1 MKVSCTQENLNQGL
15 IVVSHIASRSSSLPI
30 LGNVLVSAAQN
41 TITLSTTNLEIGV
54 TCVVR
59 GTVEQ
64 DGAFTVHSRLLADYI
79 NLLPKERVDI
89 TAPQSGDVDQV
100 LGVVCKKNKTTIKGQ
115 QAADFPLIPEI
126 DKKNP
131 YTVEYKTFRQ
141 ALGQVVFS
149 AATSETRPEIMGV
162 LFSFS
167 KDTLTL
173 AATDSYRLAE
183 KKIPITAGPASAQ
196 SQQVIVP
203 AKTVQ
208 ELQRVIGGSKDGAAL
223 AEVSS
228 VQIYVADSQILFTFG
243 GVELV
248 SRLIEGQYPDYTQI
262 IPERGNT
269 VLSASAAELVA
280 AAKAASLFARSGI
293 FDISLSF
300 EPETGE
306 LVVSSGNTQLGENTS
321 RVLGNVSG
329 DTNTTNLNFRY
340 LLDGLQN
347 ANSDQ
352 VEVSIIDSASPV
364 LVRPVGDDSYRYIV
378 MPIKQ

>member
-1 MKVSCTQENLNQGL
+1 MKLSCTQENLNQGL
-15 IVVSHIASRSSSLPI
+15 LIVSHIASRSSSLPI
-30 LGNVLVSAAQN
+30 LGNVLITGAKN
-41 TITLSTTNLEIGV
+41 TITLSATNLEIGV
-54 TCVVR
+54 TCIVR
-59 GTVEQ
+59 GTIEQ
-64 DGAFTVHSRLLADYI
+64 EGAFTVYSRLLAEYI

-141 ALGQVVFS
+141 ALSQVVFS
-149 AATSETRPEIMGV
+149 AATSEIRPEIMGV

-183 KKIPITAGPASAQ
+183 KKIPIITGSASAD
-196 SQQVIVP
+196 QQVIVP

-228 VQIYVADSQILFTFG
+228 IQIYVADSQILFTFG

-262 IPERGNT
+262 IPERGGT
-269 VLSASAAELVA
+269 VLSALTVEVVTAV
-280 AAKAASLFARSGI
+280 KAASLFARSGI

-300 EPETGE
+300 EPENGE

-321 RVLGNVSG
+321 HVSGSVSG
-329 DTNTTNLNFRY
+329 DANTTNLNFRY

-347 ANSDQ
+347 VNSDQ

-364 LVRPVGDDSYRYIV
+364 LVRPVGDESYRYIV